1 MSVQNPALLKTC
13 DLGRIPGRRYARH
26 VDEERS
32 TAAVLE
38 AIDGLPVTEEPAP
51 SDVDPFWVECVRGSL
66 RGWATEL
73 RRDARRAGRGLA
85 QAATA
90 AGGTPDDDQIAALEE
105 VLWRLHSAVE
115 RVDAIIAIAFGAGGI
130 RLYDANARSLRFD
143 PSEEANSTRL
153 RDLGTSTALRLREVR
168 GRLEGERAILRRH
181 QLAHSLVPLVDL
193 HDLACYILVHHRDG
207 RIIVGGYELGALGR
221 SGGTRG
227 CASCA
232 RRRCSRGGLRKPNVH
247 TGSCSSWPARS
258 RRRCART
265 RGSRCR
271 RSSSATRTRASWRS
285 SGPSRRRPYR
295 TSKSSSSSET
305 TLRPS
310 DAS

>member
-38 AIDGLPVTEEPAP
+38 AIGGLPVTEEPAP

-73 RRDARRAGRGLA
+73 RRDVRRAGRGLA

-90 AGGTPDDDQIAALEE
+90 AGGTPDDDQIAALKE
-105 VLWRLHSAVE
+105 VLWRLH
-115 RVDAIIAIAFGAGGI
+115 RV
-130 RLYDANARSLRFD
+130 
-143 PSEEANSTRL
+143 

-181 QLAHSLVPLVDL
+181 QLAHSLVRLVDL